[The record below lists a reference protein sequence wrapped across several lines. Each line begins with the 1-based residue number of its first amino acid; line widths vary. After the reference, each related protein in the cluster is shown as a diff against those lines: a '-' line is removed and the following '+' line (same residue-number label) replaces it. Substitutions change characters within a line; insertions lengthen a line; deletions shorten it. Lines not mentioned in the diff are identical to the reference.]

1 MGTFMASASFR
12 RIDSANWSNI
22 KPKILAMYQDVEGLV
37 SNLEQEQN
45 AYAIVS
51 PYGDLGMFLA
61 DIPKAVSLLTGDYA
75 VFCMCVD
82 SDFAL
87 LELYHN
93 GQLVEKSAIGEL
105 ELLAEMDETADL
117 NVPDIALWKQL
128 LRNPENVRALQNA
141 FTENAVFVEDQLRE
155 ISALTG
161 IPIFDDTLVY
171 GEGFS
176 L

>member
-1 MGTFMASASFR
+1 MGTFMASVSFR
-12 RIDSANWSNI
+12 RTDSVKWPEW
-22 KPKILAMYQDVEGLV
+22 KRKIAEMYQDVDGLV
-37 SNLEQEQN
+37 SDLEQDKK

-61 DIPKAVSLLTGDYA
+61 EIPEAVSRLTGDYA

-93 GQLVEKSAIGEL
+93 GQLVEKSAIGEP
-105 ELLAEMDETADL
+105 ELLAEIDETADL
-117 NVPDIALWKQL
+117 ETPDIALWEPL
-128 LRNPENVRALQNA
+128 LKNPEDVQALQSA
-141 FTENAVFVEDQLRE
+141 FLENTVFVEDPLRE

-161 IPIFDDTLVY
+161 MPIFDDALVY
-171 GEGFS
+171 GESF
-176 L
+176 